1 MPDTPT
7 PRLGLPKPT
16 LTDPHDVPFDIAGL
30 ADKLDQV
37 TATFLSGPA
46 SALPAPGVP
55 GRLFLV
61 TDQATILYDTGTTW
75 LQPGYSPGDLKLA
88 ASAVVTVGWLVCD
101 GSAVA
106 RTDYPALFA
115 AIGTVWGPGD
125 GSSTFNLPA
134 LAGRAL
140 VGAGA
145 GAGLSARALGA
156 LIGVETVAL
165 TVAQMPSHAHAG
177 VTAGDS
183 PDHSHYSSGTTGA
196 DSPDHAHYQSVANVN
211 VPVTQSGGQGAA
223 VLGGPPPATS
233 GATARHAHS
242 FGAQSGGANTRHTHG
257 VYAEGGSAAHT
268 NVPPSA
274 ALTML
279 IKT

>member
-7 PRLGLPKPT
+7 PRLGLPKPS
-16 LTDPHDVPFDIAGL
+16 LTDPHDVPFDIGGL

-46 SALPAPGVP
+46 SALPPPGVP

-61 TDQATILYDTGTTW
+61 TDQATILYDTGATW

-88 ASAVVTVGWLVCD
+88 ASGVATVGWLVCD
-101 GSAVA
+101 GTAVA
-106 RTDYPALFA
+106 RTAYPALFA
-115 AIGTVWGPGD
+115 AIGTVWGAGD
-125 GSSTFNLPA
+125 GSSTFNLPD
-134 LAGRAL
+134 LRGRAL
-140 VGAGA
+140 MGAGQ

-165 TVAQMPSHAHAG
+165 TVAQMPAHG
-177 VTAGDS
+177 HGNLTGNHDR
-183 PDHSHYSSGTTGA
+183 DHTHYVSGTTGA
-196 DSPDHAHYQSVANVN
+196 DSPDHVHGMSLSANN
-211 VPVTQSGGQGAA
+211 IPVTQSGPSGAA
-223 VLGGPPPATS
+223 VLGGGSNTY
-233 GATARHAHS
+233 GASARHAHS
-242 FGAQSGGANTRHTHG
+242 FAASTGGVSTGHYHAITSEGGGAT
-257 VYAEGGSAAHT
+257 HT
-268 NVPPSA
+268 NVQPSA